1 VGRVAGLSVA
11 ARDAVSVAPPVWK
24 RVASAVVL
32 IPAFAW
38 TTVAAPAWVFQAL
51 VVLVSAL
58 ACGELA
64 RLLARAGRPVH
75 WRLAVGVGAAVT
87 ASFAASTYVVSAFS
101 GPFPWWIPSSDLVFA
116 VAVALVLAAPL
127 ATGGRPDVGRTAHTL
142 LPVVYIGWFLGYGIS
157 LHALA
162 DGPDLVL
169 FLVGV
174 TWAGESAAYLVGS
187 AVGRHQLA
195 PVLSPRKT
203 VEGSVAQLA
212 VSVGAAGVLATWLLP
227 ECGLAPALGAGALL
241 GIAGQ
246 IGDLAES
253 AIKRSVG
260 TKDTGGVIPGHGG
273 VLDRID
279 SLLFNAPAFYFYSLY
294 LGCRP

>member
-1 VGRVAGLSVA
+1 
-11 ARDAVSVAPPVWK
+11 
-24 RVASAVVL
+24 
-32 IPAFAW
+32 
-38 TTVAAPAWVFQAL
+38 
-51 VVLVSAL
+51 
-58 ACGELA
+58 
-64 RLLARAGRPVH
+64 
-75 WRLAVGVGAAVT
+75 
-87 ASFAASTYVVSAFS
+87 
-101 GPFPWWIPSSDLVFA
+101 
-116 VAVALVLAAPL
+116 
-127 ATGGRPDVGRTAHTL
+127 
-142 LPVVYIGWFLGYGIS
+142 
-157 LHALA
+157 
-162 DGPDLVL
+162 
-169 FLVGV
+169 
-174 TWAGESAAYLVGS
+174 
-187 AVGRHQLA
+187 
-195 PVLSPRKT
+195 
-203 VEGSVAQLA
+203 